1 MFLHIFEG
9 EKPFFWG
16 SEQHCKAGYEIMV
29 KIAIVTTHIG

>member
-16 SEQHCKAGYEIMV
+16 SEQNCKAGYEIMV